1 MEVWVTGLGFITSI
15 GCNKADVK
23 DSLINLKHGITSPAM
38 LQVAESP
45 VKVAGTIDEFDLDSN
60 DPEDWQFPS
69 QYKIPRSP
77 EELFTPCPL
86 CMVLPSTSY

>member
-15 GCNKADVK
+15 GCNKADVT

-45 VKVAGTIDEFDLDSN
+45 V
-60 DPEDWQFPS
+60 
-69 QYKIPRSP
+69 
-77 EELFTPCPL
+77 
-86 CMVLPSTSY
+86 